1 MMDGLFAR
9 DELVMLTG
17 SSAGVPVVDTFKTL
31 APRFEN
37 FQSICINPVVGP
49 RFRVPT
55 RRQNIVITFPG
66 ISLVAQFARAYYLG
80 RILPLRL
87 AVFVPAEMA
96 CEFWFSAGDAAANK
110 KFARAAF
117 KLGYNAGNPF
127 DPGFMASV
135 PCASSPFQPPA
146 AAVAMLRSIGVERR
160 DDRKNLVLF
169 KRETELANN

>member
-87 AVFVPAEMA
+87 AVFVPAKM
-96 CEFWFSAGDAAANK
+96 AAANK